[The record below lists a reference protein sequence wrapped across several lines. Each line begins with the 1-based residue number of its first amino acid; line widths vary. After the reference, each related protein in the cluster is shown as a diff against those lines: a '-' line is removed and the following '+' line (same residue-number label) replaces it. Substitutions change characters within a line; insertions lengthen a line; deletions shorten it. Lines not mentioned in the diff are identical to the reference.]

1 MAAKDPRKMTRASQ
15 FLALIEPSDNSW
27 RIETQPPESD
37 DSSRLP
43 RIVFYLDGD
52 DGRLAT
58 VERSH
63 ERLLVCFR
71 RNPDRAHDYYFDL
84 ARIGELAELNG
95 AWRRKIE
102 GDFWVRPEHLRLL
115 DELERLFK

>member
-1 MAAKDPRKMTRASQ
+1 MAAKDPRKTIRASQ
-15 FLALIEPSDNSW
+15 FLALIEKSNNGW
-27 RIETQPPESD
+27 RIETQPPDSD
-37 DSSRLP
+37 DDTGLP
-43 RIVFYLDGD
+43 RFVFYLDGD

-63 ERLLVCFR
+63 GRLIICFR
-71 RNPDRAHDYYFDL
+71 IAPGRSHHYYFDL
-84 ARIGELAELNG
+84 SRLDELAEQDW

-115 DELERLFK
+115 DELHALFN

>member
-1 MAAKDPRKMTRASQ
+1 MAAENPRNTIRASQ
-15 FLALIEPSDNSW
+15 FLALIERSDNPW
-27 RIETQPPESD
+27 RIETQPAESD
-37 DSSRLP
+37 DISGLP

-52 DGRLAT
+52 EGRLAT

-71 RNPDRAHDYYFDL
+71 RRRDRAHDCYFAL
-84 ARIGELAELNG
+84 ARLDELAEHDL

-115 DELERLFK
+115 DELHALFN